1 MTSDSVTN
9 ETDLL
14 RDALSARLAKVTASE
29 VWPALGEMGLHGLT
43 LGEGEGGAGA
53 DLSTAAAAAGVLGDL
68 CLPAPLIEAHI
79 AARLLSGVAGE
90 AAARVRGALVAG
102 ERIGLI
108 GLESRLNDEVRI
120 ADEKLTGTARLV
132 IDGDGA
138 SQFILID
145 QKTSALWLLAREAAT
160 SITAYPTLDGR
171 MAADMTF
178 DSVPAEALGGDAARI
193 AQARDEAIA
202 LIASEAAGLMT
213 SLVRQTADYARQREQ
228 FGQAI
233 GSFQVVQH
241 RIVDMQIAARR
252 AGAIAR
258 AAVAACNNPLG
269 PERTRTISAAK
280 ATVNQT
286 GRFVGQNAVQLHG
299 GMGMTEELPVGRYFK
314 RLTMIE
320 TQLGSTHD
328 HVRHYAEAMA
338 TA

>member
-1 MTSDSVTN
+1 MSQ

-14 RDALSARLAKVTASE
+14 RDALSARLAKAAAAD
-29 VWPALGEMGLHGLT
+29 VWPALGEMGLFGLT
-43 LGEGEGGAGA
+43 LAESEGGAGA
-53 DLSTAAAAAGVLGDL
+53 DLSTAAAAVAVLGDL

-79 AARLLSGVAGE
+79 AARLVSGVAGD
-90 AAARVRGALVAG
+90 AAARVRAALVAG

-108 GLESRLNDEVRI
+108 GLEPRIDDALTI
-120 ADEKLTGTARLV
+120 ADGHVSGTARLV
-132 IDGDGA
+132 IDGDSA
-138 SQFILID
+138 SLFLLID
-145 QKTSALWLLAREAAT
+145 RETSTLSMIARDAAAG
-160 SITAYPTLDGR
+160 ITAYPTLDGR
-171 MAADMTF
+171 MAADVTF
-178 DSVPAEALGGDAARI
+178 DSVPAEALGGDATRI
-193 AQARDEAIA
+193 AQAGDEAIA

-241 RIVDMQIAARR
+241 RIVDMHIAARR

-269 PERTRTISAAK
+269 AERTRTISAAK
-280 ATVNQT
+280 ATINQS

-328 HVRHYAEAMA
+328 HVRHYAESMA